1 MRGLSRWSF
10 DISHAQLHVI
20 VSAMMLIEWNALM
33 NIACFRAGADFGLM
47 YLLPSQYRISV
58 RRALSAAPL
67 LGFIKFLILT

>member
-10 DISHAQLHVI
+10 DISDAQLHVI
-20 VSAMMLIEWNALM
+20 VSTMMLIEWNALM

-47 YLLPSQYRISV
+47 YLLPSQYRISGV
-58 RRALSAAPL
+58 ARRAAPL

>member
-47 YLLPSQYRISV
+47 YLLPSQYRISGAV
-58 RRALSAAPL
+58 WRAAPL

>member
-1 MRGLSRWSF
+1 MHGLSRWSF

-47 YLLPSQYRISV
+47 YLLPSQYRISGSAGKA
-58 RRALSAAPL
+58 RRTTF
-67 LGFIKFLILT
+67 GFY